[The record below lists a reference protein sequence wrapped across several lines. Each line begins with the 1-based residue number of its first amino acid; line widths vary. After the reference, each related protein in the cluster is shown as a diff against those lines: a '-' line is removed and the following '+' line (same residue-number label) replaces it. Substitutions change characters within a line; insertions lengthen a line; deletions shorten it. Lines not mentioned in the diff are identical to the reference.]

1 MTLASRVFDAMLSD
15 ARFKEGAE
23 LITRGKVEIE
33 LPDDDP
39 VAFSI
44 MAQVIH
50 GRNRSVTRNVT
61 FTMLLNLAILVD
73 KYQMHDALG
82 YISEHWIKNLS
93 KRTLVGPAK
102 YRSRQAM
109 EDCVFIS

>member
-15 ARFKEGAE
+15 GRFKEGAE

-73 KYQMHDALG
+73 KYQTHDVLG
-82 YISEHWIKNLS
+82 CISEHWIEDLS

-102 YRSRQAM
+102 YRSRQT
-109 EDCVFIS
+109 I